1 MRIDDTWS
9 IPAFTSSCK
18 ISMRYVCLLLSL
30 ISMTVGCKPKRPELP
45 TTKPQRLNVLTIPL
59 TVYAEEENSDSF
71 LIPITNNAASSCKIK
86 VGGGMNVQIVKK
98 IDSLGPGET
107 RVLRCRIYEST
118 KSGRLEVYNDISPI
132 MNRVKLKRERVVES
146 SPIARKEQ
154 TKGEGGT
161 GVN

>member
-1 MRIDDTWS
+1 
-9 IPAFTSSCK
+9 
-18 ISMRYVCLLLSL
+18 
-30 ISMTVGCKPKRPELP
+30 
-45 TTKPQRLNVLTIPL
+45 
-59 TVYAEEENSDSF
+59 
-71 LIPITNNAASSCKIK
+71 
-86 VGGGMNVQIVKK
+86 MNVQIVKK

-154 TKGEGGT
+154 TKGKGGT